1 LKEAYAVRRTVPPS
15 AEIEA
20 RIDQLLAVGVGE
32 NPRESLSELARLGA
46 RLIIQRAVEDEFDA
60 WLGRARYERRPDY
73 QRGLRNYQGALR
85 NGFRSRTVQTAE
97 GELQVEIPQVREAA
111 EPFVSKLFP
120 RGTKL
125 LRTEPLRAMVIGAF
139 VRGLSMRDVESLC
152 EKAGLGKLSKSTASR
167 ICQELRER
175 FEAFK
180 RRDLYDI
187 HLAALFLD
195 AVFLSVRPDGPK
207 EGVLLAWGFTEEGE
221 RVLLSVML
229 GMRESHEDWLALG
242 RDLIAR
248 GLGAPLLIVAD
259 GAPGLIKAVE
269 QCWPASDRQH
279 CCVHRLRNLL
289 AKLPERERERVR
301 AAYWQALDDATDE
314 HDSKQR
320 LGALVDELDGGG
332 YSAAAKCLA
341 DDLDALVVHLR
352 YPTRHRRRWRS
363 TNLLE
368 RSLAELKR
376 RTKVIGRFPGE
387 ESCLTLV
394 WAVLDLLIT
403 HEANGIRFTELDRQ
417 RLNRVRYHEPDHAIA
432 EEVTAA

>member
-1 LKEAYAVRRTVPPS
+1 
-15 AEIEA
+15 
-20 RIDQLLAVGVGE
+20 VGVGD

-60 WLGRARYERRPDY
+60 WLGRARYERRPAH
-73 QRGLRNYQGALR
+73 QRGLRNYDSGLR
-85 NGFRSRTVQTAE
+85 NGFRARRVQTLE
-97 GELQVEIPQVREAA
+97 GELEVEIPQIREAA

-120 RGTKL
+120 CSTKV

-139 VRGLSMRDVESLC
+139 VRGLSMRDIESLC
-152 EKAGLGKLSKSTASR
+152 EKAGLGKLSKTTASR
-167 ICQELRER
+167 ICSELRER
-175 FEAFK
+175 FERFK
-180 RRDLYDI
+180 RRDLYDVQ
-187 HLAALFLD
+187 LAALFLD
-195 AVFLSVRPDGPK
+195 AVFLSVRPNGPK
-207 EGVLLAWGFTEEGE
+207 EGVLVAWGFTEQGE

-248 GLGAPLLIVAD
+248 GLGAPLLIIAD

-279 CCVHRLRNLL
+279 CAVHRVRNVL

-301 AAYWQALDDATDE
+301 LAYWQALDDATGERDA
-314 HDSKQR
+314 KQR
-320 LGALVDELDGGG
+320 VGALVDELDGAG
-332 YSAAAKCLA
+332 YTAAAKCLA

-368 RSLAELKR
+368 RSLAEVKR

-387 ESCLTLV
+387 TSCLTLV
-394 WAVLDLLIT
+394 WAVLDLYIT
-403 HEANGIRFTELDRQ
+403 HAKNGVRFSELEHQHLR
-417 RLNRVRYHEPDHAIA
+417 RMRYAGSQPTTD
-432 EEVTAA
+432 EEVNAA